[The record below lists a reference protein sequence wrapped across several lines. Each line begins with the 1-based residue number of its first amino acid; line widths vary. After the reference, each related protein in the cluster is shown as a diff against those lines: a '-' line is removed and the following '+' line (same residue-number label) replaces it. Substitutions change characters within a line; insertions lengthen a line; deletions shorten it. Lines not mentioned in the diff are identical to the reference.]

1 MVIKILMI
9 LFIVFFGWVF
19 ATGRLNNKKYLYT
32 FYSFVFFGF
41 VISLFKI
48 YEAINATPTQYFIN
62 LATSSGLPNFI
73 FFLLALSFFIFFTE
87 RQKYNLLNL
96 IAIIL
101 LVCWVLMGDNLSIK
115 DLWIFC
121 LIQYTLIVL
130 TKIPVVN
137 KIQYRRLTKFSQ
149 NDC

>member
-62 LATSSGLPNFI
+62 LGGLIKSSI
-73 FFLLALSFFIFFTE
+73 
-87 RQKYNLLNL
+87 R
-96 IAIIL
+96 IL
-101 LVCWVLMGDNLSIK
+101 K
-115 DLWIFC
+115 
-121 LIQYTLIVL
+121 
-130 TKIPVVN
+130 
-137 KIQYRRLTKFSQ
+137 
-149 NDC
+149 